1 MATEGHLMPRA
12 LGVGACLVIV
22 AAVALAA
29 LALAFNLTSDL
40 GSDHFDDAGRADVSA
55 YVLVFLGMALAAA
68 ARGTGGVGRRGG
80 LRVAA
85 AAATANASA
94 LAACIVG
101 VVWAFRTSGF
111 QLADAYAVVSFA
123 RTLAFAALA
132 LGVLGTALVWRKAVA
147 LAALLGV
154 AALVSL
160 AVGLIHASYNPLL
173 SLATTLMVLAAA
185 VAVSARQPDAGAAL
199 GPR

>member
-1 MATEGHLMPRA
+1 MATSMPRA
-12 LGVGACLVIV
+12 LGVAACVVVL

-40 GSDHFDDAGRADVSA
+40 GSEHYDDARRADVSA
-55 YVLVFLGMALAAA
+55 YVLVFLGVALAAA
-68 ARGTGGVGRRGG
+68 ARGAGGVGRRGD

-85 AAATANASA
+85 ATAAASASA
-94 LAACIVG
+94 LAACIIG

-111 QLADAYAVVSFA
+111 HLAHAYAVVSFA

-132 LGVLGTALVWRKAVA
+132 LGVLGTAVVWRKAA
-147 LAALLGV
+147 IAAALLGI
-154 AALVSL
+154 AALVFL
-160 AVGLIHASYNPLL
+160 AVGLIHESYDPLL
-173 SLATTLMVLAAA
+173 SLATTLPVLAAA
-185 VAVSARQPDAGAAL
+185 VAVSARQPDAVAAL